1 MATRLSSVLAPA
13 FLERT
18 SKYIYDRYV
27 QRPFSS
33 RSEEREFLRS
43 AQIVLS
49 DELYEVIYYLHQN
62 SLLEDYM
69 AYRYPAIK
77 TS

>member
-1 MATRLSSVLAPA
+1 MATRLSSELAPA
-13 FLERT
+13 FLEKT
-18 SKYIYDRYV
+18 SKYLYDRHA
-27 QRPFSS
+27 QKPFSS

-49 DELYEVIYYLHQN
+49 DELFEVIYYLFQN

-69 AYRYPAIK
+69 AYRYP
-77 TS
+77 TVL